1 MGVVMAGEA
10 CKGVIHEGNT
20 ILKGSILHMS
30 SVHLLSAVVGLVWQG
45 GRKLSELRRPPLL
58 QQGAYLLVLAG
69 QQEHMRVYLL

>member
-1 MGVVMAGEA
+1 
-10 CKGVIHEGNT
+10 
-20 ILKGSILHMS
+20 MS

-45 GRKLSELRRPPLL
+45 GRKLSELRRPPLF